1 MIRRLFTE
9 IAGVYDRMNHVLSL
23 GLDRRWRRKAA
34 ELVRGN
40 PRRILDLAC
49 GTGDFTFALAR
60 RFPEADIRGADL
72 TAAMLDIARRKN
84 RSPHITFLEADAE
97 NLAPLSAQSPAPELV
112 SCAFGFRNFPN
123 KAKALS
129 EVNELIAAN
138 GELLVLE
145 FFRPKN
151 KALGTL
157 TSIWVAALAAL
168 FARGKSDA
176 YRHLRD
182 SMRTT
187 LSEAEFV
194 SLASAL
200 GFVLEDRLFLLPCC
214 TCLRFI
220 CKNKRSA
227 AIDGPR

>member
-9 IAGVYDRMNHVLSL
+9 IAGVYDRMNQVLSL

-34 ELVRGN
+34 GLVRGN

-60 RFPEADIRGADL
+60 RFPEADITGVDL

-84 RSPHITFLEADAE
+84 RSPRITFLEADAGD
-97 NLAPLSAQSPAPELV
+97 LAPLRARSPAPELV
-112 SCAFGFRNFPN
+112 SCAFGFRNFPD
-123 KAKALS
+123 KAKALG

-145 FFRPKN
+145 FFRPSN
-151 KALGTL
+151 RLRGTL
-157 TSIWVAALAAL
+157 TSVWIAALTAL
-168 FARGKSDA
+168 FARGKADA

-187 LSEAEFV
+187 LSEAEFAG
-194 SLASAL
+194 LASAL
-200 GFVLEDRLFLLPCC
+200 GFVLVDRMFLLPCC

-220 CKNKRSA
+220 CKGKKST